1 MRNWSAKSFFNK
13 KLHFC
18 IYIDQNCD
26 FKSDSRDR
34 KSDFSDQLKWDT
46 SSRWS
51 SSLSFSIPKSDQMTI
66 GKMYPTLP
74 AVSKLRLLVWIS
86 DSEIL
91 KEIFSILK
99 CNFDVHKYHNDSVKF
114 FQDLRMMN
122 MGFPISADFL
132 VGFEFASNYH
142 SPLNSLWTD
151 PTKNGDRNSFQEWHR
166 THLCHHYRKI
176 NKKIV
181 ANIPYFQML

>member
-1 MRNWSAKSFFNK
+1 M
-13 KLHFC
+13 
-18 IYIDQNCD
+18 
-26 FKSDSRDR
+26 DR
-34 KSDFSDQLKWDT
+34 PWDPEIIESSLLNEPKWGA
-46 SSRWS
+46 SSRWW
-51 SSLSFSIPKSDQMTI
+51 SSLYCLMRNSDLMTI

-122 MGFPISADFL
+122 MGFLISADFL
-132 VGFEFASNYH
+132 AEFEFASNYH

-166 THLCHHYRKI
+166 THLCHHYRTIK
-176 NKKIV
+176 KKIV